1 MSVAHKEDMIKMQ
14 RLLNPIYMFLSG
26 LFLGTAV
33 RMLDIYTQNLGE
45 IFSQMS
51 IWILIG
57 TLIAITAFVIWCIRA
72 PKLHLLHKLYLT
84 LVVCYAFW
92 VIPVIIMQ
100 FMERPDGK
108 LAFIL
113 DCLTQPGGMLAPPIY
128 LCIAL
133 AFVRDLERMPRW
145 MWLLFVMP

>member
-1 MSVAHKEDMIKMQ
+1 MNNVAVI
-14 RLLNPIYMFLSG
+14 
-26 LFLGTAV
+26 
-33 RMLDIYTQNLGE
+33 
-45 IFSQMS
+45 IF
-51 IWILIG
+51 IG

-113 DCLTQPGGMLAPPIY
+113 DCLTQPGGMQAPPI
-128 LCIAL
+128 
-133 AFVRDLERMPRW
+133 
-145 MWLLFVMP
+145 